1 MDDNNNEDNNE
12 NNPNQNQTLIN
23 SRQGMT
29 SSSPHPDIQ
38 LSSTSAS
45 VSTSPTSTT
54 PTLMYREHHRSEL
67 HSLYMAAQLARSQW
81 LNQNSLNL
89 SQSLNLNSSN
99 GQLVD
104 RNGDVVIDTQQQHVQ
119 FSTLQSDLQVWDQL
133 LSDIQAGAQSQSI
146 QITTSSNPNI
156 FSSSPFATSSNTNSA
171 YNPTGRLLPHPIWAR
186 RYQGPPGDWLRV
198 ELGRRNLTSTSTS
211 TSTRVESSEHR
222 GPGVNVGLNFRSW
235 VALQNR
241 NSINGG
247 HGNGSGNPSRVGGS
261 LLFPSLDPQNRSNSN
276 GIQIRSNPT
285 VASSNSNGFSFPT
298 FPRNGEPTRY
308 DTALRPQFQSNGNP
322 IPGTDMR
329 SRAREVVAELARSRR
344 ERAIVRA
351 EERRATTTSSTTT
364 SNPNPPS
371 GGRSR
376 ATQAADSFLNRL
388 RRLDGLIPDEE
399 NQQDGNQDPNG
410 ERRGDDGPSNHSS
423 SSSSSSFSSEANT
436 EESLPNLRPQDL
448 FPWYGP
454 SSSTP
459 STSNYNS
466 ISLTSTIQ
474 QPSTTRDSPPTSPS
488 YLFSR
493 LSLSDSRE
501 DSNQASS
508 SSNPPLSDPRGLF
521 DPDGDLMDAPSLR
534 EGTTNQDVNDRSS
547 WYSNARA
554 RMDRAQQNRPQII
567 NPTNRRN
574 GNETSGFLYDPPT
587 LSPSNFDNVLQAP
600 SLPPPSTSAIDPD
613 NLDDSPRSERLV
625 FISDSEEEDRVSPAE
640 RAYRAER
647 EIRLERRRERERRRG
662 ERERERG
669 VDDPENRVDRN
680 GDEEYRSND
689 QERPSWRRERDRA
702 EQAGLFWFE
711 SNRNG
716 NARNAFENQE
726 GFDPDGERETDQ
738 EPSSS
743 SNHQEPS
750 SSNNQENSSTTR
762 RTTQE
767 TFNAMSTLTSQ
778 FRPTPSGGLRS
789 RMQRIRNRAALV
801 MSDEGVGEDNEEA
814 GEGETSLG
822 RRVNGRNENGND
834 ARGVERGWIVV
845 GKS

>member
-1 MDDNNNEDNNE
+1 
-12 NNPNQNQTLIN
+12 
-23 SRQGMT
+23 MT
-29 SSSPHPDIQ
+29 SSEPHPDIQ
-38 LSSTSAS
+38 LPSSTST
-45 VSTSPTSTT
+45 STSPTSMT

-67 HSLYMAAQLARSQW
+67 NSLHAAAQLARSQW

-89 SQSLNLNSSN
+89 SQSLNFNSSN
-99 GQLVD
+99 GQLLD
-104 RNGDVVIDTQQQHVQ
+104 RNGDVVIDTQQQQHQIVG
-119 FSTLQSDLQVWDQL
+119 FSTFQSDLQVWDQL
-133 LSDIQAGAQSQSI
+133 LSDIRAGAQSQSI
-146 QITTSSNPNI
+146 QITTSSNANI

-186 RYQGPPGDWLRV
+186 RYQGPAGDWLRV
-198 ELGRRNLTSTSTS
+198 ELGRRNLTSTSAS
-211 TSTRVESSEHR
+211 TSTRVESPEAR

-241 NSINGG
+241 NPINGG
-247 HGNGSGNPSRVGGS
+247 NGNGSGNPSRLGGS

-276 GIQIRSNPT
+276 GIEIRSNPT

-308 DTALRPQFQSNGNP
+308 DTALRPQFQSNSNS

-344 ERAIVRA
+344 ERAIIRA
-351 EERRATTTSSTTT
+351 EERRATATSSLSSSS
-364 SNPNPPS
+364 SNQPS

-399 NQQDGNQDPNG
+399 NHQDGNQDPNG
-410 ERRGDDGPSNHSS
+410 ERRGDGGPSNHSS

-501 DSNQASS
+501 DSNQTNS
-508 SSNPPLSDPRGLF
+508 SSNPSVSDPSGLF
-521 DPDGDLMDAPSLR
+521 DPDGDLIDPPSLR
-534 EGTTNQDVNDRSS
+534 EGTTNEVVNDRSS

-554 RMDRAQQNRPQII
+554 RMDRAQQNRPQRTQS
-567 NPTNRRN
+567 TNRRN

-600 SLPPPSTSAIDPD
+600 SLPPASTSAIDPD

-647 EIRLERRRERERRRG
+647 EIRLERRRERERRR
-662 ERERERG
+662 RERDRERD
-669 VDDPENRVDRN
+669 VDNSEVRVDRN
-680 GDEEYRSND
+680 GDEEYGPND

-702 EQAGLFWFE
+702 EQAGLFGFE
-711 SNRNG
+711 SNRNSNG
-716 NARNAFENQE
+716 NRNATNAFENQD
-726 GFDPDGERETDQ
+726 FDPDGERETDQ

-743 SNHQEPS
+743 SNLQESS
-750 SSNNQENSSTTR
+750 SSNNQESSSTTI

-767 TFNAMSTLTSQ
+767 TFNTMSTLTSQ

-801 MSDEGVGEDNEEA
+801 MSDEGVGEDNDEA

-845 GKS
+845 GEYSVVASRAVKPSC